1 MGIAFRRLRP
11 AVRLSMRLCLIRH
24 ATLRV
29 EFHGHIF
36 LVDPMLDDAGARPPI
51 QNSPNP
57 KNNPLVSLPV
67 ASQDVLKGVEAV
79 LVTHTHSDH
88 WDETAARML
97 AKDLTLFGQV
107 DDEAKFRSQGFLNVR
122 PVAEEITWND
132 VRISRT
138 GGQHGK
144 GEIGRAMAPV
154 SGFVL
159 RAAGEPTL
167 YIAGDTI
174 WCDEVREA
182 LERYKPAVVVVNTG
196 AAQFLKGDP
205 ITMTADDVVAVCQA
219 APAAQVVAV
228 HMEAINHCL
237 LTRDDLA
244 FQLEAA
250 RVRAAIPADG
260 EWVGLE

>member
-1 MGIAFRRLRP
+1 
-11 AVRLSMRLCLIRH
+11 MRLCLIRH

-51 QNSPNP
+51 QDSPNP

-67 ASQDVLKGVEAV
+67 APQDVVKGIEAM

-88 WDETAARML
+88 WDETAARLL
-97 AKDLTLFGQV
+97 AKDLPLFGQV
-107 DDEAKFRSQGFLNVR
+107 ADEAKFRSQEFVDVR
-122 PVAEEITWND
+122 PVAEEVTWND
-132 VRISRT
+132 VPISRT

-159 RAAGEPTL
+159 RAPGEVTV

-174 WCDEVREA
+174 WCDEVQKA
-182 LERYKPAVVVVNTG
+182 LHTHKPEIVVVNT
-196 AAQFLKGDP
+196 
-205 ITMTADDVVAVCQA
+205 C
-219 APAAQVVAV
+219 APPQ
-228 HMEAINHCL
+228 
-237 LTRDDLA
+237 LA
-244 FQLEAA
+244 RWAPPGTPRPHHRQSS
-250 RVRAAIPADG
+250 
-260 EWVGLE
+260 